1 MIQTQIIIGYPS
13 ASATNTNMNPD
24 IIIKNEFECADARLA
39 NANYWLANAN
49 SSRFISRQMS
59 SCAVQRVKKTLVDL
73 VAHAR
78 VGRNDGERCGRR
90 RVDPRPCFLA
100 GRGWAVHCV
109 SVPHH
114 THNLIRS
121 RAPLRASHSSLH
133 SRGWLCARVPRAGI
147 ATAGCRDGFH
157 ARAPL
162 PPASLHRAPHAA
174 SRRRR
179 RAPRPCAGVR
189 RRPLLLSWG
198 AVRRPGAQGTDPGVQ
213 PRPAVFFSCS
223 WMTVCGRGICARLS
237 SVVGFGV
244 VGLLDWRRAG
254 YLLLTTE

>member
-1 MIQTQIIIGYPS
+1 MRGCAPRQLLARQREFVPLHFTP
-13 ASATNTNMNPD
+13 
-24 IIIKNEFECADARLA
+24 NELVR
-39 NANYWLANAN
+39 
-49 SSRFISRQMS
+49 
-59 SCAVQRVKKTLVDL
+59 CAVQRGKKKTLVDF

-78 VGRNDGERCGRR
+78 VGQNDGARWWPPTRG
-90 RVDPRPCFLA
+90 PAPLLLA